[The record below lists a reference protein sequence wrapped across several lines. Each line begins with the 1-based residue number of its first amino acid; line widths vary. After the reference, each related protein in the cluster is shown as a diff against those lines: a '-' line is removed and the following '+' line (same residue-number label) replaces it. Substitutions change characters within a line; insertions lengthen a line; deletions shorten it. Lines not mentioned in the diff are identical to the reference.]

1 MASQNDREMKIVILL
16 LAAALLILGAVAVAA
31 ASDRTDRM
39 PVAVFD
45 LRRYMGTWYEIAR
58 YDHSF
63 ERRLAGVQAHYEL
76 LSDGRVTVENSGVDS
91 RSDRRKRARGKARAT
106 AMPCAGLVFLVFL
119 FGLQRA
125 GTRPR
130 LRLGA
135 GGRRFVEIPLDSLAH
150 TPSAE
155 PYAQP
160 HPAAGRSAGLPHRE
174 TVVRGSGAGNFAA
187 FAVKAFVRA

>member
-63 ERRLAGVQAHYEL
+63 ERRLAE
-76 LSDGRVTVENSGVDS
+76 
-91 RSDRRKRARGKARAT
+91 ARGYRTGK
-106 AMPCAGLVFLVFL
+106 LL
-119 FGLQRA
+119 FVDQGQ
-125 GTRPR
+125 GISP
-130 LRLGA
+130 
-135 GGRRFVEIPLDSLAH
+135 PL
-150 TPSAE
+150 P
-155 PYAQP
+155 
-160 HPAAGRSAGLPHRE
+160 
-174 TVVRGSGAGNFAA
+174 
-187 FAVKAFVRA
+187 

>member
-76 LSDGRVTVENSGVDS
+76 LSDGRVTVENSGVDY
-91 RSDRRKRARGKARAT
+91 RSDRRKGAF
-106 AMPCAGLVFLVFL
+106 AGLVFLVFL

>member
-76 LSDGRVTVENSGVDS
+76 LSDGRVTVENSGVDY
-91 RSDRRKRARGKARAT
+91 RSDPSFVGEDRTFGK
-106 AMPCAGLVFLVFL
+106 PG
-119 FGLQRA
+119 
-125 GTRPR
+125 
-130 LRLGA
+130 
-135 GGRRFVEIPLDSLAH
+135 
-150 TPSAE
+150 
-155 PYAQP
+155 
-160 HPAAGRSAGLPHRE
+160 
-174 TVVRGSGAGNFAA
+174 
-187 FAVKAFVRA
+187 